1 MRGSPVVAAGLVA
14 RRLLDLMMVEKL
26 TLWFI
31 RVVLSGI
38 VLVCEDSGPVLG
50 RNYLLLLFSQDRT
63 VVGND

>member
-1 MRGSPVVAAGLVA
+1 VRGSPVVAAGLVA
-14 RRLLDLMMVEKL
+14 RRLLNLMVEKL
-26 TLWFI
+26 ALWFI

-50 RNYLLLLFSQDRT
+50 RNNLLLLFSQDRT

>member
-14 RRLLDLMMVEKL
+14 RRLLNLMVEKL
-26 TLWFI
+26 ALWFI

-50 RNYLLLLFSQDRT
+50 RNDLLLLFSQDRT

>member
-14 RRLLDLMMVEKL
+14 RRLLNLMVEKL
-26 TLWFI
+26 ALWFI